1 VSTITLHQFLYSHFN
16 EKARWA
22 LDYKGIPHER
32 RAYLPGPHKPQIQK
46 LSGQGQTPVLTI
58 EDETI
63 AGSAAII
70 DTLERRFPDRA
81 LYPEDPEQRTA
92 ALAVQNHF
100 DTSVG
105 PAVRTALFS
114 TLINHGGYISRMF
127 ARDASGLTRTL
138 YRAAF
143 PLARGMIARGNGV
156 NDPVNV
162 ERAFDTVRQTLDEV
176 AERSTVTGYFCGDG
190 FSVAD
195 LTVASLLAP
204 LTALDHQD
212 MARPQPIP
220 DSVTEFYGLWND
232 HPAIGWVRRQYAE
245 HRP

>member
-1 VSTITLHQFLYSHFN
+1 VSAVTLHHFLYSHYN

-22 LDYKGIPHER
+22 LDYKGVRHER

-46 LSGQGQTPVLTI
+46 LSGQGQTPVMTI
-58 EDETI
+58 DDETI

-70 DTLERRFPDRA
+70 DALERRFPERP
-81 LYPEDPEQRTA
+81 LYPEDPEQRLA
-92 ALAVQNHF
+92 ALAVQSHF
-100 DTSVG
+100 DTAVG

-114 TLINHGGYISRMF
+114 VLIHHGGYISRMF

-156 NDPVNV
+156 NDPANV
-162 ERAFDTVRQTLDEV
+162 ERAFDTVRETLDEV
-176 AERSTVTGYFCGDG
+176 AARSRATGYLCGDA
-190 FSVAD
+190 FSIAD
-195 LTVASLLAP
+195 LTVAALLAP

-212 MARPQPIP
+212 MARPQPMP
-220 DSVTEFYGLWND
+220 DSVMEFYGLWNG
-232 HPAIGWVRRQYAE
+232 HPTIEWVRQQYAD